1 MSKQIMKTPWLDT
14 IEEKRENGVYYT
26 INNPFKLLPFKKWA
40 KESKITKS
48 KILEP
53 FAGANNIIT
62 MLKQEKLC
70 GKFCSYDIDPKN
82 KIVKRKNTIVDFPT
96 GYKTCITNPPWL
108 TNYFAKRN
116 KVFFPDTKH
125 DNLYK
130 ICLELALTKCDNVAF
145 IIPGTFLRTKLF
157 RERLTSII
165 FINKK
170 LFVDTDHP
178 VCIGL
183 FNKNKVND
191 TDVYYDNVNI
201 GKLNKLEK
209 YMPKQNNHKIK
220 IKFNDPNGKIGL
232 YAIDNTKEE
241 TIRFCRGDEI
251 KRRVIY
257 SDRLITRIS
266 VDRKID
272 IDILNQR
279 LNMIRKKTHDVFFA
293 PFKGLRKDGQY
304 RRRIDYEFVRN
315 LINDI
320 S

>member
-14 IEEKRENGVYYT
+14 IEEKRENGIYYT

-40 KESKITKS
+40 KKSMITKS
-48 KILEP
+48 QILEP

-62 MLKQEKLC
+62 MLKKEKFC
-70 GKFCSYDIDPKN
+70 NRYCSYDITPKD
-82 KIVKRKNTIVDFPT
+82 KMVKKKNTIDKFPT

-116 KVFFPDTKH
+116 KISFPDTKY

-130 ICLELALTKCDNVAF
+130 ICLELALANCDNVAF
-145 IIPGTFLRTKLF
+145 IIPGTFLRTGLF
-157 RERLTSII
+157 RNRLSSVI

-178 VCIGL
+178 VCIAL
-183 FNKNKVND
+183 FNKNKVKH
-191 TDVYYDNVNI
+191 TDVYYDNTHI
-201 GKLNKLEK
+201 GKLNDLEK
-209 YMPKQNNHKIK
+209 YMPKQKNQRLKIR
-220 IKFNDPNGKIGL
+220 FNDPKGKIGL
-232 YAIDNTKEE
+232 HAIDNTKSP
-241 TIRFCRGDEI
+241 TIRFCRGNEI
-251 KRRVIY
+251 KRRIIY

-266 VDRKID
+266 VDQEIS
-272 IDILNQR
+272 INELNKK
-279 LNMIRKKTHDVFFA
+279 LNMIREKTHDVFFA

-304 RRRIDYEFVRN
+304 RRRVDYEFVRR